1 MRYYPISLDIKN
13 RDCLVVGGGSVGSR
27 KVATLLDCGA
37 RVTVVSPQ
45 FSEPLRRLAAKHAVR
60 LIERP
65 YESSDL
71 QDMFLVIG
79 ATDDQQLN
87 QRVSADASEHDM
99 LCNIADR
106 PAAGNFIL
114 PAIVNR
120 GDLTITVSTSGK
132 SPAMAKR
139 IRQHLSKQFGSEY
152 GQCLVLMGK
161 IRKALLSQA
170 HAPEAHKTLFEQ
182 LIDAGILDMLREQQI
197 AAVDNLLQDVLGERF
212 TYSRLMSPEGF
223 THN

>member
-1 MRYYPISLDIKN
+1 MRYYPILLDIKN

-37 RVTVVSPQ
+37 QVTVVSPQ
-45 FSEPLRRLAAKHAVR
+45 FSETLRQIAAEHAVR
-60 LIERP
+60 LIERR
-65 YESSDL
+65 YESGDL
-71 QDMFLVIG
+71 LGMFLVIG
-79 ATDDQQLN
+79 ATDDEQLN

-106 PAAGNFIL
+106 PAACNFIL

-139 IRQHLSKQFGSEY
+139 IRQHLSNQFGPEY

-161 IRKALLSQA
+161 LRKALLSQA
-170 HAPEAHKTLFEQ
+170 HAPEAHKILFEQ
-182 LIDAGILDMLREQQI
+182 LLGAGILDMIREQQI
-197 AAVDNLLQDVLGERF
+197 EAVDKLLQDVLGEGF
-212 TYSRLMSPEGF
+212 SYSRLMSPEEF
-223 THN
+223 THK